1 MTWVPFTQIFCPWKL
16 FEMPCAHRS
25 MNWGQMRGLKGTG
38 LLRRKRQLP
47 ISAALNAVHTMK
59 NSTCKRA
66 YTKSLYSY
74 TNHLCRVDRK
84 LRKLLIKDVKV
95 PITLLTPYLK
105 PSAELCEAFH
115 TRMKVAQHLL
125 SPCQLLP
132 QLSFSFRRAGGCRK
146 CFGGKQTSHSWA
158 ELTRLFCWCFC
169 CASSSTSSQHVLV
182 LVLNSLKALN
192 PCKLP

>member
-1 MTWVPFTQIFCPWKL
+1 
-16 FEMPCAHRS
+16 
-25 MNWGQMRGLKGTG
+25 MRGLKRTG

-66 YTKSLYSY
+66 YTKSLHSY

-84 LRKLLIKDVKV
+84 LRKLLVKDVKV

-115 TRMKVAQHLL
+115 THMKVAQHLL

-132 QLSFSFRRAGGCRK
+132 QLSFSFRTAGGCRK
-146 CFGGKQTSHSWA
+146 CFGGKQTSHYWA

-169 CASSSTSSQHVLV
+169 CASRSTSSQHVLV

-192 PCKLP
+192 PCKLH